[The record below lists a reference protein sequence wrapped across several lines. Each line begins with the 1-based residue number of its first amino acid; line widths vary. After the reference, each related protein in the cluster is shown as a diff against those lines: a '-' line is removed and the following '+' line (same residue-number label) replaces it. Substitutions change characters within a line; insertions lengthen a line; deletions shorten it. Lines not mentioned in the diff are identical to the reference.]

1 MPWTRKDSL
10 YQCVDLGEWGSAYKI
25 NIVMLPKI
33 DLGNPPPPPTHTH
46 TPGKQIYHSDPT
58 IQNSGASPG
67 WQYTCI
73 LSTSQKRII
82 GWHIYSG
89 IDYKSLKGRENDTAD
104 WFNGTKLPARSL
116 PVPLN
121 LSPCTSLVHG
131 CFFLFLTKFLSGFR
145 SSFFKTFKG
154 QGHWM
159 ISRF

>member
-1 MPWTRKDSL
+1 
-10 YQCVDLGEWGSAYKI
+10 
-25 NIVMLPKI
+25 MLPKI
-33 DLGNPPPPPTHTH
+33 DLGTPPPPHTH
-46 TPGKQIYHSDPT
+46 TRQTNLSLRPHHTKFWSLAWLTLP
-58 IQNSGASPG
+58 S
-67 WQYTCI
+67 WRI

-159 ISRF
+159 ISRL